1 MRRYLLLY
9 LLLCLY
15 GLARG
20 QTDGYS
26 SYYWFD
32 FQQGKPQTSPVVQG
46 SFDVDVATL
55 ADGLHAFHYV
65 VAMQDGGISSPI
77 TSYFMKGSQDDVT
90 VKGYYWFDDET
101 EVRDAMVT
109 NGTFEVDASSL
120 SDGFHRFYYQALQ
133 ANGVTSTPSISYFL
147 KAAQVDSDG
156 ELTCICTVDGQ
167 LCHTEALP
175 HEGGVIHWN
184 LDMQDLA
191 EGLHQLQI
199 DALTADGAMSDSQHS
214 FFVKV
219 PEADT
224 SIKGYYWFDDETAVR
239 EAIVTNG
246 TFEVDASSLSDGF
259 HKFYY
264 LALQANGVS
273 SLPSTSYF
281 LKTAQVNPEGE
292 LTCIC
297 TVDGQLRHTEKLS
310 QQGGAIH
317 WNLDMQDLAD
327 GIHQI
332 QLQAVT
338 SGGALSSSYASYFM
352 RVINEGDMS
361 KMSCV
366 YTIDGNPLSSKSHVV
381 SHDGSYHFDLN
392 LSELEEGLHY
402 ISYMLHGD
410 KGTSATPQ
418 IRFFVKVP
426 LGGNGIDQYQYWL
439 NDDEASQATTVT
451 LPQKVNPLQLMSLL
465 PVESRPLRS
474 SQFHFD
480 VSGSKPMIY
489 AKNTIHLRFYDVA
502 KWYSDIAKEYADYS
516 KSREVEPVGELQAT
530 QTFSKIEEND
540 IRWYT
545 MHSAPGDTV
554 AFKLSQPA
562 TIQLFTPS
570 GAEVFKTS
578 ESASVNWD
586 GIHVWEDGTYY
597 LAVHDVTGSKE
608 EMTLEY
614 MHMDKYD
621 VVDWD
626 VRTVGNGG
634 CSTITFKGNGFRDLY
649 AVDLV
654 VAPGD
659 TIHSAA
665 ICHISDA
672 NAAVTFDFSDAE
684 LGEYNAV
691 FHFTEEDKDVS
702 DVVTVKEAKEIELA
716 LDVKYP
722 SSYLRGTSTTFTIS
736 VTNNG
741 NATAY
746 DIPMEIYLSA
756 EDSFKNIQSIKI
768 KDESGKI
775 LNDLSLDGI
784 DKDSIDNET
793 LAYYEELLRQMNG
806 QQSFVIWKDSI
817 RSEEYGFSDM
827 LLTVPANSTST
838 LYLEIMSNTT
848 VSLYVKIPTTW
859 LTIYSKDKV
868 NETRKRQSNIFNRDW
883 CCEKGKWQCLS
894 GVISGI
900 VGVIPVA
907 ACVPSAVDYLFVN
920 DVFEIACT
928 DGTSIGNK
936 IESFYLSVALDK
948 EKNKSHFNRGI
959 SSLVGCVSGAILKSI
974 AALAKKLKSLRKA
987 QAAALTKHKNYYDSF
1002 IEKQNLANSY
1012 KKEAEKAFQEGKYEV
1027 WNSLMEKYDQYMSEA
1042 GKLENLSSVAW
1053 DEYKKIL
1060 CIILED
1066 ERSIDELKKGIER
1079 LFNFIKGGIDTF
1091 TGIPRCRQI
1100 WKKTN
1105 EECSPAHSGGGSS
1118 TPQPPSDPNDI
1129 YGYLSQAGSKFIAD
1143 SVARVNYTIEFENDT
1158 TFAEA
1163 AAHTIVIKD
1172 TLDSRYFDLTKFMPT
1187 GVRIGSREAFLN
1199 EADVVNKN
1207 DKASFVKTIDMRP
1220 EINAI
1225 AQVNGEYNQKN
1236 GIAQWTFQSLDPMTM
1251 EPTNDLMQG
1260 ILPVN
1265 YDGTSGIGEVMFEIG
1280 VKQGKADGTEI
1291 KNRAGIVFDYE
1302 EAILTPT
1309 WTNIVDAVAPSS
1321 VINDSWMLN
1330 DSTLRVTADGFD
1342 ARSGVWKYEW
1352 YVQAGENAP
1361 WWKEGETESASFDYH
1376 IYEGIDY
1383 GFCVLAVDSAGNVE
1397 QKVIQRERG
1406 FKTYGQD
1413 YEDNISPLIV
1423 SPEEGQ
1429 VYDLSGRRHDEPQEG
1444 INIIDKKKVLFRRKK

>member
-1 MRRYLLLY
+1 MRRFILLFMA
-9 LLLCLY
+9 LCLY

-20 QTDGYS
+20 QTEGYS

-46 SFDVDVATL
+46 SFDVDVAAL

-65 VAMQDGGISSPI
+65 VAMKDGGISSPVI
-77 TSYFMKGSQDDVT
+77 SYFMKGSQDDAT

-120 SDGFHRFYYQALQ
+120 SNGFHRFYYQALQ

-147 KAAQVDSDG
+147 KAVQVESDG

-167 LCHTEALP
+167 LCHTETLP

-191 EGLHQLQI
+191 DGLHQLQI
-199 DALTADGAMSDSQHS
+199 DALKADGAMSDSQHS

-219 PEADT
+219 PEPDT
-224 SIKGYYWFDDETAVR
+224 SIKGYYWFDEETTAR

-246 TFEVDASSLSDGF
+246 TFEVDASALSDGF

-273 SLPSTSYF
+273 SLPSTNYF
-281 LKTAQVNPEGE
+281 LKTAQVDSDGE

-317 WNLDMQDLAD
+317 WNLDMQDLTD

-352 RVINEGDMS
+352 RVTNEGGTS
-361 KMSCV
+361 EMSCI

-402 ISYMLHGD
+402 ISYMLHSD

-426 LGGNGIDQYQYWL
+426 LGGNGINQYQYWL
-439 NDDEASQATTVT
+439 NDDEIKAATTVT
-451 LPQKVNPLQLMSLL
+451 LPEKVNPLQLMSLL

-480 VSGSKPMIY
+480 VSGSKPIIY

-502 KWYSDIAKEYADYS
+502 KWFSDVAKEYADYS

-530 QTFSKIEEND
+530 QTFPKIEEND

-545 MHSAPGDTV
+545 MQSAPGDTV

-578 ESASVNWD
+578 ESASVNWG

-608 EMTLEY
+608 DMKLEY

-626 VRTVGNGG
+626 VHRVGNGG

-649 AVDLV
+649 AVDLYNTQGDSIKS
-654 VAPGD
+654 VAVGFID
-659 TIHSAA
+659 
-665 ICHISDA
+665 DA
-672 NAAVTFDFSDAE
+672 KVSVTFNFTDVPIGTYD
-684 LGEYNAV
+684 AV
-691 FHFTEEDKDVS
+691 FHFTTEDRVFQNIL
-702 DVVTVKEAKEIELA
+702 TVEEAKDIELA

-722 SSYLRGTSTTFTIS
+722 SSFLRGTSTTYTIS
-736 VTNNG
+736 VTNQG

-746 DIPMEIYLSA
+746 NVPMEIYLSA
-756 EDSFKNIQSIKI
+756 GESFANITSVRF
-768 KDESGKI
+768 KDEHGKVF
-775 LNDLSLDGI
+775 NNFTLDMI
-784 DKDSIDNET
+784 EKDSIDDET
-793 LAYYEELLRQMNG
+793 LAYIDELIKEMNG
-806 QQSFVIWKDSI
+806 LESFIIWEDSTNGI
-817 RSEEYGFSDM
+817 KKGFSDM
-827 LLTVPANSTST
+827 LVTVPAYSTT
-838 LYLEIMSNTT
+838 TFYIEIMTASA
-848 VSLYVKIPTTW
+848 VSLDVKIPSTW
-859 LTIYSKDKV
+859 LTVSPQIKSYEIKPRRHSS
-868 NETRKRQSNIFNRDW
+868 SNSDF
-883 CCEKGKWQCLS
+883 CCEKEKWQCLGKIVATIGGIFPGLGCATGFFDYIIVYNTFEVACS
-894 GVISGI
+894 EGEDISEKM
-900 VGVIPVA
+900 
-907 ACVPSAVDYLFVN
+907 N
-920 DVFEIACT
+920 
-928 DGTSIGNK
+928 N
-936 IESFYLSVALDK
+936 FYLSVALDK
-948 EKNKSHFNRGI
+948 EKHKSHIMRGLNSI
-959 SSLVGCVSGAILKSI
+959 LGCLIGALKDVSK
-974 AALAKKLKSLRKA
+974 
-987 QAAALTKHKNYYDSF
+987 
-1002 IEKQNLANSY
+1002 
-1012 KKEAEKAFQEGKYEV
+1012 V
-1027 WNSLMEKYDQYMSEA
+1027 
-1042 GKLENLSSVAW
+1042 
-1053 DEYKKIL
+1053 KKIVDL
-1060 CIILED
+1060 IKKGLDAYDVKAECRQSLQNNEGECPKD
-1066 ERSIDELKKGIER
+1066 SENGGGRSI
-1079 LFNFIKGGIDTF
+1079 
-1091 TGIPRCRQI
+1091 
-1100 WKKTN
+1100 
-1105 EECSPAHSGGGSS
+1105 
-1118 TPQPPSDPNDI
+1118 PQPPSDPNDI
-1129 YGYLSQAGSKFIAD
+1129 FGYLSESGSKFIAD

-1158 TFAEA
+1158 TFATA

-1187 GVRIGSREAFLN
+1187 GVRIGSRKVFLD
-1199 EADVVNKN
+1199 ETDVVTNNSKTT
-1207 DKASFVKTIDMRP
+1207 FVKTIDMRP

-1236 GIAQWTFQSLDPMTM
+1236 GIAEWRFTSLDPMTM
-1251 EPTNDLMQG
+1251 EPTADLMQG

-1280 VKQGKADGTEI
+1280 VKSGKNDGAEI

-1321 VINDSWMLN
+1321 IVDGLTMLN
-1330 DSTLRVTADGFD
+1330 DSTLRVFADASD

-1352 YVQAGENAP
+1352 YVQHGENAP
-1361 WWKEGETESASFDYH
+1361 WWKEGETYDDSFDFH
-1376 IYEGIDY
+1376 FYEGFDY
-1383 GFCVLAVDSAGNVE
+1383 GFCVVVTDSAGNVE
-1397 QKVIQRERG
+1397 KKELARERI
-1406 FKTYGQD
+1406 FKSYGQD
-1413 YEDNISPLIV
+1413 FEDTIDELPTSSNNSDGDSRI
-1423 SPEEGQ
+1423 
-1429 VYDLSGRRHDEPQEG
+1429 YDISGRKHDEPQENQ
-1444 INIIDKKKVLFRRKK
+1444 INIIRHSAGTSKKVLVK

>member
-175 HEGGVIHWN
+175 HEGGAIHWN

-654 VAPGD
+654 IAPGD
-659 TIHSAA
+659 TIHSVDVS
-665 ICHISDA
+665 HDSDA
-672 NAAVTFDFSDAE
+672 ETAVTFDFTAAM
-684 LGEYNAV
+684 LGDYNAV
-691 FHFTEEDKDVS
+691 FHFTEEDKAIAN
-702 DVVTVKEAKEIELA
+702 VVIVEEAVDIELA
-716 LDVKYP
+716 TDVSFP
-722 SSYLRGTSTTFTIS
+722 SSFLRGTSTTYTIKITNKGNMTAYAVPLTIKITNS
-736 VTNNG
+736 SEKDISHIALDGLGLKTLLEYIEVYNEWTQSEAEAFEEQCKAIGDDHYFVRLKTVNEMGDSLFVRTGVFGLNIPPKTSKKIILTLESSEEVTVWV
-741 NATAY
+741 ATAKEVPPVVLDDY
-746 DIPMEIYLSA
+746 AESTSQKHLHRKRTNWFCCHYEQLACIGSLVVNVADIASLAVGTPVGEIAATVSCIVGLLNENLTQWGNVFCNREDVEKDLKSRIFKVLHGMSFSGTILSCA
-756 EDSFKNIQSIKI
+756 S
-768 KDESGKI
+768 KI
-775 LNDLSLDGI
+775 LGDFKKISELTQVIMG
-784 DKDSIDNET
+784 SID
-793 LAYYEELLRQMNG
+793 
-806 QQSFVIWKDSI
+806 
-817 RSEEYGFSDM
+817 
-827 LLTVPANSTST
+827 
-838 LYLEIMSNTT
+838 
-848 VSLYVKIPTTW
+848 
-859 LTIYSKDKV
+859 
-868 NETRKRQSNIFNRDW
+868 
-883 CCEKGKWQCLS
+883 
-894 GVISGI
+894 
-900 VGVIPVA
+900 VGVL
-907 ACVPSAVDYLFVN
+907 D
-920 DVFEIACT
+920 
-928 DGTSIGNK
+928 IGNWTCVETFSRTK
-936 IESFYLSVALDK
+936 P
-948 EKNKSHFNRGI
+948 
-959 SSLVGCVSGAILKSI
+959 GC
-974 AALAKKLKSLRKA
+974 
-987 QAAALTKHKNYYDSF
+987 
-1002 IEKQNLANSY
+1002 
-1012 KKEAEKAFQEGKYEV
+1012 
-1027 WNSLMEKYDQYMSEA
+1027 
-1042 GKLENLSSVAW
+1042 
-1053 DEYKKIL
+1053 
-1060 CIILED
+1060 
-1066 ERSIDELKKGIER
+1066 
-1079 LFNFIKGGIDTF
+1079 
-1091 TGIPRCRQI
+1091 PP
-1100 WKKTN
+1100 
-1105 EECSPAHSGGGSS
+1105 SPEPPAGGSS
-1118 TPQPPSDPNDI
+1118 SPYTPVDPNDI
-1129 YGYLSQAGSKFIAD
+1129 YGYLSEAGSKFIAD

-1309 WTNIVDAVAPSS
+1309 WTNIVDAVAPTSS
-1321 VINDSWMLN
+1321 IDNSWMVN
-1330 DSTLRVTADGFD
+1330 DSTLRITANAED
-1342 ARSGVWKYEW
+1342 ARSGVWKYTW

-1361 WWKEGETESASFDYH
+1361 WWKEGETESPQFDYH
-1376 IYEGIDY
+1376 IFEGIDY
-1383 GFCVLAVDSAGNVE
+1383 GFCVLATDSAGNVE
-1397 QKVIQRERG
+1397 QKVIQRERS

-1413 YEDNISPLIV
+1413 YEDKIDEAPASA
-1423 SPEEGQ
+1423 SDKEE
-1429 VYDLSGRRHDEPQEG
+1429 VIYDLSGRRHDEPQEG